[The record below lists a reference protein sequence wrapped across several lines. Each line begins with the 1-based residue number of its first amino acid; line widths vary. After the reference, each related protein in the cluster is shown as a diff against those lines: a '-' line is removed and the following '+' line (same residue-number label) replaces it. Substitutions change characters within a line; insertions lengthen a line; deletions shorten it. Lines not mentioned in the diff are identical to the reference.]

1 MRLLISKVGS
11 ERFISYF
18 LDSLLKGDWDWY
30 SVGYLLLVFLLLG
43 GLWHLLEKAN
53 PTQAK
58 RVSIMVEF
66 LILINGDLPAGQG
79 VGEFIE
85 IPSSPED
92 GEVHVGA
99 GEEFIEIP
107 SSPEDGEV
115 HVGAGE
121 EFIEIPSSPEEVV
134 VPTPT
139 EGDSLWEGLEPLPE
153 ASYIPQE
160 EEGPPPGPLLDPE
173 EGEQP
178 TSSVDPTL
186 RDSEAGERGGASPLL
201 WEIRREP
208 SPTTGPLRFPRGA
221 PTTGRE
227 GPPVMVE
234 IISSPET
241 TAVEEISSDSE

>member
-79 VGEFIE
+79 VG
-85 IPSSPED
+85 
-92 GEVHVGA
+92 
-99 GEEFIEIP
+99 
-107 SSPEDGEV
+107 
-115 HVGAGE
+115 